1 METNKQ
7 LEFKLSKVAKN
18 DEVILSPKEV
28 ALGQK
33 VLYLGNVS
41 GGPSKGTRG
50 IVERIYAKKAIVDM
64 GLIGKW
70 SVPYYFL
77 TINSNVA

>member
-18 DEVILSPKEV
+18 DEVILSPREIS
-28 ALGQK
+28 LGQK

>member
-7 LEFKLSKVAKN
+7 LEFKLSKVSKN
-18 DEVILSPKEV
+18 HETILNSGEIG
-28 ALGQK
+28 LGQK

-41 GGPSKGTRG
+41 GGPTRGTRG
-50 IVERIYAKKAIVDM
+50 IVERIYAKKAVVDM

-77 TINSNVA
+77 SANSSVA